1 MRRKLGF
8 ILLLFVAMTTRCFAQ
23 TESPA
28 VPPAPES
35 LVALPPSV
43 AGAFYPDDAET
54 LRADINRYLEAVK
67 LPEIEGE
74 IVAAIVPHA
83 GYIYSG
89 PVAAYA
95 YKAIGD
101 QREKNK
107 ASAGGRRGLDAVVVL
122 GFSHRKP
129 YRNVSVYHSGSME
142 TPLGRAAVSSA
153 LARTFMDSDPRLSF
167 NRELFLGEHSAEV
180 QIPFLQTVLP
190 GAPIVPA
197 IFGRQG
203 LANIEAV
210 SAGLEKIA
218 RDNRI
223 LVVATSDLSHYKPY
237 EAANAL
243 DAETVDM
250 ILRGDPLGMAGY
262 ASERRDAM
270 CGPAP
275 VLAVLSFAQSQ
286 GAKPVLLKYA
296 NSGDTAGTKDAV
308 VGYVSI
314 IFVKDDRP
322 GEDASAREPK
332 NPVAAIA
339 EEYREAAGEEYLT
352 QSDKKALLELARKSV
367 ESIVRD
373 KKLIAVDEPESR
385 RLAENG
391 AAFVTLHLNG
401 RLRGCIG
408 RMEPAAPLYETV
420 IRMAAAAAT
429 EDHRFAPVRP
439 DELDDIHI
447 EVSVNTPLRPVSGP
461 DEIVLGKHGVVV
473 SKGFR
478 RGVFLPQVARETG
491 WTKEEFLSALCAR
504 KAGLDPDAYKNG
516 ASLYVFTSIVFEEKE

>member
-1 MRRKLGF
+1 
-8 ILLLFVAMTTRCFAQ
+8 
-23 TESPA
+23 
-28 VPPAPES
+28 
-35 LVALPPSV
+35 
-43 AGAFYPDDAET
+43 
-54 LRADINRYLEAVK
+54 
-67 LPEIEGE
+67 
-74 IVAAIVPHA
+74 
-83 GYIYSG
+83 
-89 PVAAYA
+89 
-95 YKAIGD
+95 
-101 QREKNK
+101 
-107 ASAGGRRGLDAVVVL
+107 
-122 GFSHRKP
+122 
-129 YRNVSVYHSGSME
+129 
-142 TPLGRAAVSSA
+142 
-153 LARTFMDSDPRLSF
+153 
-167 NRELFLGEHSAEV
+167 V

-190 GAPIVPA
+190 DTPIVPA

-218 RDNRI
+218 KDNRI

-243 DAETVDM
+243 DAETVAM
-250 ILRGDPLGMAGY
+250 ILKGDPIGMAGY
-262 ASERRDAM
+262 AGERQDAM

-275 VLAVLSFAQSQ
+275 VIAVLSFAQSQ
-286 GAKPVLLKYA
+286 GARPVLLKYA
-296 NSGDTAGTKDAV
+296 NSGDTAGRKDSV

-314 IFVKDDRP
+314 VFVKDDKP
-322 GEDASAREPK
+322 GDDVSALEVE
-332 NPVAAIA
+332 NGVDETA
-339 EEYREAAGEEYLT
+339 EEYLT
-352 QSDKKALLELARKSV
+352 EGDKKALLELARKSV

-373 KKLIAVDEPESR
+373 KKLIEVDEPESK

-429 EDHRFAPVRP
+429 EDPRFRPVRP

-473 SKGFR
+473 SKGVR
-478 RGVFLPQVARETG
+478 RGVFLPQVATETG
-491 WTKEEFLSALCAR
+491 WSKEEFLSALCAR
-504 KAGLDPDAYKNG
+504 KAGIAPDAYKNG
-516 ASLYVFTSIVFEEKE
+516 ASLYVFTSIVFEEKK